1 MPIKRIFILIILVI
15 GLTSCFCEKCPGR
28 KNLQPCGELIDS
40 LQTQDVQIIQLGDTL
55 RLILPVD
62 KFFEPASVQV
72 KRCKAKTLREIAELT
87 ICHCYALSNIRVSGY
102 SDTVGTIS
110 DQKWRSL
117 HQAQNIAAYLWGY
130 GIPLNRMIVR
140 GFGARGTIAG
150 NATPSGEAANRR
162 VEITLP

>member
-1 MPIKRIFILIILVI
+1 MAIKRIFILIILVI
-15 GLTSCFCEKCPGR
+15 GLTSCFCEQCPAR
-28 KNLQPCGELIDS
+28 KNPYPCGKLIDS
-40 LQTQDVQIIQLGDTL
+40 LETQDVQVIPLGDTL

-72 KRCKAKTLREIAELT
+72 KSCKVRTLREIAELAV
-87 ICHCYALSNIRVSGY
+87 CHCYVLSNIRVSGY
-102 SDTVGTIS
+102 SDTVGTIA

-117 HQAQNIAAYLWGY
+117 HQARNIAAYLWGF
-130 GIPLNRMIVR
+130 GIPLDRMRVR
-140 GFGARGTIAG
+140 GFGARGTLSG